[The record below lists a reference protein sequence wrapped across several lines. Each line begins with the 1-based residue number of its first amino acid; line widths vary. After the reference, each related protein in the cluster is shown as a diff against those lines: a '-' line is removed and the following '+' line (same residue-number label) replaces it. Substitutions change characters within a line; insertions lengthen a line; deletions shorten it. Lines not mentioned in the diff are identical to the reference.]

1 MGGMQYVELGRTGIQ
16 VSRLCFGTMSFGGDA
31 DEAMSAKLFARCRDA
46 GITFFD
52 CANVY
57 SHGRAEEIRGKL
69 MKGSRDELVI
79 TTKVFGRMGD
89 GPEDSGLSRPAIM
102 KAIEESL
109 RRLGTDHV
117 DLYFCHMFDPSV
129 PMEESLRAMDDLVRE
144 GKVRH
149 PAISNWAAWR
159 IEKALGLCALRK
171 YARVAC
177 LQPMY
182 SLVKRQA
189 EAEILPMAA
198 DEGLGVIP
206 YSPLAGGLLSG
217 KYAGGASPKV
227 GRFNTNA
234 MYEKRYGEAWVHETA
249 AKFAGYARG
258 AGHHPVALANAWVMS
273 HPAVTAPI
281 IGARNLEQ
289 LDDALGAVD
298 IALTAADRR
307 DIASL
312 SREPAIATDRTEERP
327 A

>member
-1 MGGMQYVELGRTGIQ
+1 MQYTEVGRTGIR

-31 DEAMSAKLFARCRDA
+31 DEAMSAKLFKRCRDA

-57 SHGRAEEIRGKL
+57 SHGRAEEILGKL

-79 TTKVFGRMGD
+79 TTKVFGKMGD
-89 GPEDSGLSRPAIM
+89 GPEDSGLSRPAIV
-102 KAIEESL
+102 KAIDDSL

-117 DLYFCHMFDPSV
+117 DFYFCHMFDPAV
-129 PMEESLRAMDDLVRE
+129 PMEETLRAIDDLVRE

-159 IEKALGLCALRK
+159 IEKALGVCALRK
-171 YARVAC
+171 YARVAL

-189 EAEILPMAA
+189 ETEILPMAL

-217 KYAGGASPKV
+217 KYAGGTKPAA

-234 MYEKRYGEAWVHETA
+234 MYEKRYGEAWVHDTA
-249 AKFAGYARG
+249 ARFAEHARG

-281 IGARNLEQ
+281 IGARNLDQ
-289 LDDALGAVD
+289 LEPALGAVD
-298 IALTAADRR
+298 IPMTETLRR
-307 DIASL
+307 EISAL
-312 SREPAIATDRTEERP
+312 SREPAVATDRTEERTN
-327 A
+327 